1 MYKENDRVLLQN
13 INDGRQK
20 TITVRWLDSR
30 QGFLSTDYERYH
42 IEGNE
47 EWGHKVEWKI
57 LKKLPKK
64 KAIKK

>member
-20 TITVRWLDSR
+20 TITVRWLDSI

-47 EWGHKVEWKI
+47 E
-57 LKKLPKK
+57 
-64 KAIKK
+64 